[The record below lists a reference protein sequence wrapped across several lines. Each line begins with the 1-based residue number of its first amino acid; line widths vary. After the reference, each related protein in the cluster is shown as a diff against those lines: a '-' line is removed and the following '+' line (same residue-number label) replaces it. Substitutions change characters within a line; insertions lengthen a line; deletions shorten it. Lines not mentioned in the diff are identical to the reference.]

1 MTKRKKSISLIVE
14 HECFGESVRQVEKT
28 CPRFGGK
35 LVVRMAKRGEHVG
48 NQFYGCEN
56 FPKCWYRED
65 I

>member
-1 MTKRKKSISLIVE
+1 MIVE
-14 HECFGESVRQVEKT
+14 HECFGEAVRQVEKT

-35 LVVRMAKRGEHVG
+35 LVVRTAKRGEHVG
-48 NQFYGCEN
+48 NQFYRCEN